1 MQQVNWQLITRRTRC
16 SVCNAALAP
25 IHPGRTFI
33 MEPAR
38 KM

>member
-1 MQQVNWQLITRRTRC
+1 MQQVNWQLITRHTR
-16 SVCNAALAP
+16 NAVLAL
-25 IHPGRTFI
+25 IHPGRTSI